1 MILTPCELIILAFC
15 IALVVLW
22 VCTAR
27 DEDGWPQ

>member
-1 MILTPCELIILAFC
+1 MNATSGELIVLAFC

-22 VCTAR
+22 ACTAA